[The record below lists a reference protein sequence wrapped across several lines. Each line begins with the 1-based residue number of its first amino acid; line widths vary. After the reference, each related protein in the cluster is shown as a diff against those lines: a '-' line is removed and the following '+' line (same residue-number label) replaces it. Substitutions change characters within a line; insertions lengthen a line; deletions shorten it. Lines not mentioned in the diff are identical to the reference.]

1 MVLAINEKNVNIMK
15 DNIDIAGFAF
25 DLEIASPGRINL
37 IGEHTDYNDGYVLP
51 AAIDKRIVM
60 RFRASGSST
69 RCTIKS
75 KGFDSVLVVDLQNI
89 AKGTEGWHSY
99 VLGVLNEMQLLTKDL
114 KGFDCE
120 METDIPVGS
129 GVSSSAALEC
139 GLAFGLNELF
149 GLGLDKWQIV
159 KLGQR
164 AEHNFVGT
172 QCGIM
177 DQFASVMG
185 KNGHSMLLDCRS
197 LDFEYIPTDM
207 DPYVILMLNT
217 NVKHNLSTSGYND
230 RKEESSSGLKIIAER
245 YGVPNS
251 FRNITLDMV
260 NECREDLGDV
270 RYKRCSYVLEENQR
284 VLKASEQLKNNDL
297 VSLGKLLYESHEGQ
311 SKKYE
316 VSCPELDFLVDFSR
330 DWEEVLGARMVGGGF
345 GGCTLNIIHREAVGS
360 FVDAASKAYQKKF
373 AIELSPFQTVPS
385 QGTTIIKKHG

>member
-1 MVLAINEKNVNIMK
+1 MEKKINGDLDVAELAY
-15 DNIDIAGFAF
+15 
-25 DLEIASPGRINL
+25 DLEVSSPGRVNL
-37 IGEHTDYNDGYVLP
+37 IGEHTDYNDGFVLP
-51 AAIDKRIVM
+51 AAIDKSITM
-60 RFRASGSST
+60 RFRVNGSNT

-75 KGFDSVLVVDLQNI
+75 KGFDSVLIVDFAKLD
-89 AKGTEGWHSY
+89 KGTEGWHNY

-149 GLGLDKWQIV
+149 DLGLDRWQII

-185 KNGHSMLLDCRS
+185 RKNHSMLLDCQS
-197 LDFEYIPTDM
+197 LDFEYIPTKM

-251 FRNITLDMV
+251 FRDITIDMI
-260 NECREDLGDV
+260 NSCREELGDV
-270 RYKRCSYVLEENQR
+270 RYRRCSYVLEENQR
-284 VLKASEQLKNNDL
+284 VLKAVEHLKNNDL
-297 VSLGKLLYESHEGQ
+297 TNLGKLLYESHQGQ

-330 DWEEVLGARMVGGGF
+330 DWKEVLGARMVGGGF
-345 GGCTLNIIHREAVGS
+345 GGCTLNIIHKEAVDS
-360 FVDAASKAYQKKF
+360 FVSAVSEAYKKKF
-373 AIELSPFQTVPS
+373 SIELSPFQTVPS
-385 QGTTIIKKHG
+385 EGTAIIKKHG

>member
-1 MVLAINEKNVNIMK
+1 MEHELK
-15 DNIDIAGFAF
+15 DNANSAEFAF

-51 AAIDKRIVM
+51 AAIDKCIMM
-60 RFRASGSST
+60 RFRANGSKS

-75 KGFDSVLVVDLQNI
+75 KGFDSVLVVDLFSL
-89 AKGTEGWHSY
+89 KPGTEGWHNY
-99 VLGVLNEMQLLTKDL
+99 VLGVLNELQLLTQGV

-120 METDIPVGS
+120 METNVPAGS

-177 DQFASVMG
+177 DQFSSVMG
-185 KNGHSMLLDCRS
+185 QKDHSMLLDCQS
-197 LDFEYIPTDM
+197 LNFEYIPTNI

-230 RKEESSSGLKIIAER
+230 RREEK
-245 YGVPNS
+245 
-251 FRNITLDMV
+251 
-260 NECREDLGDV
+260 
-270 RYKRCSYVLEENQR
+270 
-284 VLKASEQLKNNDL
+284 
-297 VSLGKLLYESHEGQ
+297 
-311 SKKYE
+311 
-316 VSCPELDFLVDFSR
+316 
-330 DWEEVLGARMVGGGF
+330 
-345 GGCTLNIIHREAVGS
+345 
-360 FVDAASKAYQKKF
+360 
-373 AIELSPFQTVPS
+373 
-385 QGTTIIKKHG
+385 